1 MKYLFANFG
10 DVWQL
15 FMQHLSMTAI
25 SLGIALVIAIPLGIL
40 VSKFQSLYFPVT
52 GFFGI
57 LYTIPSL
64 ALFAFLIPL
73 TGLDVKTAVVGLV
86 AYSQMILIR
95 NVVAAIKGID
105 PMMLEA
111 AKGMGMNRGQI
122 LMKIEM
128 PLAVPVIIAGIR
140 VAAVSTISIG
150 SVAAWIGAGGLG
162 TLIFDGLYRSYP
174 DKIIAGTVSIAFL
187 AILADLL
194 FRGMEWLFR
203 PKMA

>member
-1 MKYLFANFG
+1 
-10 DVWQL
+10 
-15 FMQHLSMTAI
+15 
-25 SLGIALVIAIPLGIL
+25 
-40 VSKFQSLYFPVT
+40 LYFPVT

-64 ALFAFLIPL
+64 ALFAFLIPV
-73 TGLDVKTAVVGLV
+73 TGLDVQTAIVGLV

-105 PMMLEA
+105 PLMLEA
-111 AKGMGMNRGQI
+111 AKGMGMNRGQV
-122 LMKIEM
+122 LMKIEI

-150 SVAAWIGAGGLG
+150 SVAAWVGAGGLG

-174 DKIIAGTVSIAFL
+174 DKIIAGTVSIAVL

-194 FRGMEWLFR
+194 FRGIEWMFR

>member
-1 MKYLFANFG
+1 MKFLFTNF
-10 DVWQL
+10 DSVWQL
-15 FMQHLSMTAI
+15 FLQHLSMTVIA
-25 SLGIALVIAIPLGIL
+25 LGIALLIAIPLGIL
-40 VSKFQSLYFPVT
+40 VSKFQRLYFPVT

-64 ALFAFLIPL
+64 ALFAFLIPV
-73 TGLDVKTAVVGLV
+73 TGLDVQTAIVGLV

-105 PMMLEA
+105 PLMLEA
-111 AKGMGMNRGQI
+111 AKGMGMNRGQV
-122 LMKIEM
+122 LMKIEI

-174 DKIIAGTVSIAFL
+174 DKIIAGTVSIAVL

-194 FRGMEWLFR
+194 FRGIEWMFR

>member
-1 MKYLFANFG
+1 MKYLFTNF
-10 DVWQL
+10 DSVLQL
-15 FMQHLSMTAI
+15 FLQHLSMTAI

-40 VSKFQSLYFPVT
+40 VSKFQRLYLPVT

-73 TGLDVKTAVVGLV
+73 TGLDVQTAIVGLV

-122 LMKIEM
+122 LLEIEM

-174 DKIIAGTVSIAFL
+174 DKIIAGTVSIAVL

-194 FRGMEWLFR
+194 FRGIEWLFR
-203 PKMA
+203 PKLA